1 MNRSNI
7 EQTERMGTEK
17 VSHLLLRMA
26 VPAVIAQIVNLL
38 YNIVDR
44 IYIGHIPGIG
54 VPALTGVG
62 LFTPVLMLLTAF
74 AMFIGSGGAPL
85 ASIALGKQEHHQAN
99 RIAGA
104 CLFGLVGLGVLITTC
119 LQVFAPQLLRFFG
132 ASDATLPYAL
142 EYSRIYIS
150 GTIVVML
157 TLGMNPFISGQGFSG
172 TAMLTTVIG
181 ATINIVLDPL
191 LIFTFHM
198 GVRGAAIASVLSQAV
213 SAVWIVL
220 FLSGKKTTIRLQRRN
235 IRPDWLIL
243 RQCMAL
249 GVSSLIM
256 MGTESLLSVIY
267 NRSLSIYGGD
277 LAVGAMTII
286 TSVNA
291 IVFMPLQGVAQ
302 GAQPVMSYNYG
313 GQRFQRVRET
323 FRLALIVNVIY
334 AVVCWALIQFATP
347 AIAGIFT
354 NDLDLRD
361 YAVWAMRIYFACVF
375 TLSFQTTCQFG
386 FISLGQARL
395 SLCMAFLRKIV
406 LLIPLILIL
415 PHFLS
420 NRVFAVFIAE
430 PISDIIAA
438 AVTTTLFF
446 LTMNKLLRQQP
457 DSIG

>member
-1 MNRSNI
+1 
-7 EQTERMGTEK
+7 
-17 VSHLLLRMA
+17 MA
-26 VPAVIAQIVNLL
+26 
-38 YNIVDR
+38 
-44 IYIGHIPGIG
+44 
-54 VPALTGVG
+54 
-62 LFTPVLMLLTAF
+62 
-74 AMFIGSGGAPL
+74 
-85 ASIALGKQEHHQAN
+85 
-99 RIAGA
+99 
-104 CLFGLVGLGVLITTC
+104 
-119 LQVFAPQLLRFFG
+119 
-132 ASDATLPYAL
+132 
-142 EYSRIYIS
+142 
-150 GTIVVML
+150 
-157 TLGMNPFISGQGFSG
+157 
-172 TAMLTTVIG
+172 
-181 ATINIVLDPL
+181 
-191 LIFTFHM
+191 
-198 GVRGAAIASVLSQAV
+198 VRGAAIASVLSQAV
-213 SAVWIVL
+213 SAVWIEL

-313 GQRFQRVRET
+313 AQRFQRVRET

-354 NDLDLRD
+354 NDLALRG
-361 YAVWAMRIYFACVF
+361 YAVWAMRVYFACVF

-420 NRVFAVFIAE
+420 ERVFAVFIAE
-430 PISDIIAA
+430 PISDIISA